1 MRNIGNF
8 RVFFDYPAGFLGAFE
23 IAANDL
29 LRRGAA
35 HFLGPV
41 NIGERVGTGIP
52 AGKETAGTEM
62 SFEFFQRVA
71 RLLQLNRDGFMR
83 LNKTKIFLDDAERLA

>member
-1 MRNIGNF
+1 
-8 RVFFDYPAGFLGAFE
+8 
-23 IAANDL
+23 
-29 LRRGAA
+29 
-35 HFLGPV
+35 
-41 NIGERVGTGIP
+41 
-52 AGKETAGTEM
+52 M